1 MTRILAAAL
10 LTIIGGLQAATRT
23 PEAVTKELLGN
34 WKLVKYEVF
43 DANGATRPGRYD
55 VGRVAYDAS
64 GEMTAHLMHA
74 GDDHVYL
81 GYFGPF
87 TVDAAKGTVTHH
99 VIGSSNASWIG
110 TDQVR
115 YYGFSAGGNQ
125 LTLSLKAGDRVT
137 QTLTWTRVR
146 SHDNAEFAES
156 AEDVSSGKPGEFCEF
171 REFGVVVSSFHTD
184 ASCAAWRARKVT
196 RSSKF
201 AKR

>member
-10 LTIIGGLQAATRT
+10 LTITGGLQAAPRT
-23 PEAVTKELLGN
+23 VEAVTKQLLGN

-43 DANGATRPGRYD
+43 DENGSARPGRFD

-64 GEMTAHLMHA
+64 GEMTAHLMHV
-74 GDDHVYL
+74 GSPGGNDHAYL

-115 YYGFSAGGNQ
+115 YYAFSADGDQ
-125 LTLSLKAGDRVT
+125 LTLSVKSGERVT
-137 QTLTWTRVR
+137 QTLTWVR
-146 SHDNAEFAES
+146 I
-156 AEDVSSGKPGEFCEF
+156 K
-171 REFGVVVSSFHTD
+171 
-184 ASCAAWRARKVT
+184 
-196 RSSKF
+196 
-201 AKR
+201 